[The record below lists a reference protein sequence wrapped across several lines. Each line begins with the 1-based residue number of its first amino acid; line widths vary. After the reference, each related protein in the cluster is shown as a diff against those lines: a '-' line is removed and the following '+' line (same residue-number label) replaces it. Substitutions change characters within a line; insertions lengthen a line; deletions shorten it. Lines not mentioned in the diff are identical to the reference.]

1 MTEELIV
8 KESKPSLPVWGRI
21 VLAII
26 SFIILG
32 VIFQLVGMLIAKVPL
47 TNTSALKETSVKQ
60 FLIVQ
65 FFGVL
70 STALVIYFF
79 RRLIDKQSI
88 MSMGFSF
95 DKNRLKDILVGL
107 LVALS
112 IIGGGSIFLY
122 AFNYVDFLS
131 VQSNLFSLFLS
142 FLLCILIALNE
153 EVFVRGYILN
163 NLMTSMNKYW
173 ALVVSAIIFA
183 LFHGLNFDISL
194 LAMINIFLAGVIL
207 GSTYIFTKNLWFPI
221 SLHLF
226 WNFIQGP
233 ILGYSVSG
241 EKIESVLKVNLS
253 GNTSVNGGGFGFEGS
268 IVCTILLIVAIGL
281 IISYYVKKSSNQQL
295 VSAS

>member
-1 MTEELIV
+1 MSEEIVV
-8 KESKPSLPVWGRI
+8 KERKPSLPVWARI

-32 VIFQLVGMLIAKVPL
+32 GIFQFIGMAIAKVPL
-47 TNTSALKETSVKQ
+47 TNMSAFKEISVKQ
-60 FLIVQ
+60 MLIVE

-70 STALVIYFF
+70 SLALIVYLF
-79 RRLIDKQSI
+79 RRFIDKQSI

-95 DKNRLKDILVGL
+95 DKNRLKDILAGL
-107 LVALS
+107 LVVLS
-112 IIGGGSIFLY
+112 VMGGGSIILY
-122 AFNYVDFLS
+122 ALNYVDFTF
-131 VQSNLFSLFLS
+131 VQVDVLSLFLS

-173 ALVVSAIIFA
+173 ALVVSATIFS
-183 LFHGLNFDISL
+183 LFHSLNFDISL
-194 LAMINIFLAGVIL
+194 LALINIFLAGVIL

-233 ILGYSVSG
+233 VLGYSVSG
-241 EKIESVLKVNLS
+241 QKIESVFKVNLFGS
-253 GNTSVNGGGFGFEGS
+253 SKVNGGGFGFEGS
-268 IVCTILLIVAIGL
+268 IVCTILLVIAIGL
-281 IISYYVKKSSNQQL
+281 IIGLYEKRTSTQQP
-295 VSAS
+295 VTIN